1 MNTRKIRAIIV
12 DDEKA
17 PADLLQA
24 LLAKNGSV
32 ELVATFNNPDIA
44 IATIPTLAPDIVFL
58 DINMPG
64 KDGFQVLDA
73 LMQHEALDCE
83 VVFTTAH
90 EEHAL
95 KAFDYA
101 AFGYLLKPIDPVR
114 LDETIQRYSKHHTE
128 SLKAKAS
135 KLLMALKKLVFR
147 TQKGIIFIDPKELLY
162 CEADGNY
169 TDLHFGMGKKET
181 VSMNLGHIEQI
192 LNVHGFFRV
201 SRSCVIN
208 LSSIKSVEK
217 RRCILEK
224 EGETVAC
231 EIARDKVNQL
241 VMLLQ
246 L

>member
-1 MNTRKIRAIIV
+1 
-12 DDEKA
+12 
-17 PADLLQA
+17 
-24 LLAKNGSV
+24 
-32 ELVATFNNPDIA
+32 
-44 IATIPTLAPDIVFL
+44 
-58 DINMPG
+58 MP
-64 KDGFQVLDA
+64 
-73 LMQHEALDCE
+73 
-83 VVFTTAH
+83 
-90 EEHAL
+90 L

-114 LDETIQRYSKHHTE
+114 LDETIQRYSRHHTE

-181 VSMNLGHIEQI
+181 VSMNLGHIEQT
-192 LNVHGFFRV
+192 LNEHGFFRV

-217 RRCILEK
+217 RAVHTRERRRNGRMRNSQGQSEPIGDAFATLNRLWPLIYNISKSSYCQADVSHNF
-224 EGETVAC
+224 G
-231 EIARDKVNQL
+231 
-241 VMLLQ
+241 
-246 L
+246 